1 MTARVNWVAVVVMTV
16 LYFVMGAIWYTAFA
30 EPWMV
35 GVGKTKEQLMA
46 HNGGSPMPYI
56 VTFVCN
62 FILASVLAQL
72 IVATGKATAMHGVR
86 VGFLAW
92 AGFIATTIMMDYQFE
107 GRTFTIW
114 AINTG
119 YPLIGMLVMG
129 AVLGAWTK
137 KEPVA
142 VRAAA

>member
-1 MTARVNWVAVVVMTV
+1 MRARVNWMAVVLAAVV
-16 LYFVMGAIWYTAFA
+16 YFMMGAIWYTVLA
-30 EPWMV
+30 EPWRV
-35 GVGKTKEQLMA
+35 GVGKTQEQLMA

-56 VTFVCN
+56 ITLICN
-62 FILASVLAQL
+62 VILASVLAQL
-72 IVATGKATAMHGVR
+72 IVATGKATAMHGLR

-92 AGFIATTIMMDYQFE
+92 AGFIATTIMMDYQYE

-119 YPLIGMLVMG
+119 YPLVGMLMMG

-137 KEPVA
+137 KAPIA
-142 VRAAA
+142 SAAKV

>member
-1 MTARVNWVAVVVMTV
+1 
-16 LYFVMGAIWYTAFA
+16 
-30 EPWMV
+30 
-35 GVGKTKEQLMA
+35 
-46 HNGGSPMPYI
+46 
-56 VTFVCN
+56 
-62 FILASVLAQL
+62 
-72 IVATGKATAMHGVR
+72 MHGVR

>member
-1 MTARVNWVAVVVMTV
+1 MSARVNWVAVVVMSV
-16 LYFVMGAIWYTAFA
+16 VYFVMGAIWYTAFA

-35 GVGKTKEQLMA
+35 GVGKTKEQLLA

-72 IVATGKATAMHGVR
+72 IVATGKATALHGIR

-119 YPLIGMLVMG
+119 YPLVGMLLMG

-137 KEPVA
+137 KVPLA
-142 VRAAA
+142 TAARA